1 MPKGG
6 HEIAIMVCKLE
17 KLAKNIFCYRYIF
30 LYLKHFLFK
39 IIKSLS
45 Y

>member
-17 KLAKNIFCYRYIF
+17 KLAKNIFVTDTYFYI
-30 LYLKHFLFK
+30 
-39 IIKSLS
+39 
-45 Y
+45 